1 MNRLMFTNNFSG
13 CSLESRPREQGQ
25 LGIYCQEFRQ
35 EIMVVDTRQ
44 VVAEIARGNRIPD
57 SFNALALFADGL
69 DMEQGKIQ
77 G

>member
-1 MNRLMFTNNFSG
+1 MCFKII
-13 CSLESRPREQGQ
+13 SLAALWRVDQEEGGDQ

-35 EIMVVDTRQ
+35 EMTVVDTRE
-44 VVAEIARGNRIPD
+44 VVVETARGNRIPD
-57 SFNALALFADGL
+57 SFNALAAFADGL